1 MTPPA
6 TLRPRRPDT
15 ARTHGVAGGQPQVAV
30 LTVTGVRS

>member
-6 TLRPRRPDT
+6 TLRLRRPDT
-15 ARTHGVAGGQPQVAV
+15 ARAHGVAGGRPRVAV